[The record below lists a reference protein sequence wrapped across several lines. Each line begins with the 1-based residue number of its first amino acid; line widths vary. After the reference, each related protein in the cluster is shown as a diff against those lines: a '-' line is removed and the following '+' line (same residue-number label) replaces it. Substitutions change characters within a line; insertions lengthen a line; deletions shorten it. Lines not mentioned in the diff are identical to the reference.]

1 MTDWIIERGVP
12 IPDFRRD
19 KDRIKRL
26 RQAFSEMKT
35 GESLFTRTIDA
46 RSVTNAYMKISWDGP
61 SFVSRTMDGGVRVWR
76 MK

>member
-19 KDRIKRL
+19 TQLIRRL